1 MTITLAQVESA
12 AEEALSLVSQFAPL
26 AALGGPAAGAIG
38 VLVGQ
43 AASTVDALV
52 TQISGDAAIIGS
64 GNLTAITA
72 LQAQLQAQNAA
83 LAAQVAA
90 S

>member
-12 AEEALSLVSQFAPL
+12 AEEALSLVWQLAPL

-52 TQISGDAAIIGS
+52 TQISGEATIIGS

-72 LQAQLQAQNAA
+72 LQTQLQAQNAA
-83 LAAQVAA
+83 LAQQIA
-90 S
+90 SS

>member
-43 AASTVDALV
+43 AGIPLDHLQSVV
-52 TQISGDAAIIGS
+52 TEDGDELGRRCAVHRKVGRGGMAEVVEPKIGDA
-64 GNLTAITA
+64 
-72 LQAQLQAQNAA
+72 
-83 LAAQVAA
+83 
-90 S
+90 